1 MDKATVA
8 AEVVNGVL
16 TVCAAK
22 PAAPER
28 ITVAVRG
35 DVPASLPS
43 AADKNKDDADA
54 NDGAVPVVEVDGMV
68 EDVTEEDGR

>member
-1 MDKATVA
+1 MLFRSI
-8 AEVVNGVL
+8 L

>member
-1 MDKATVA
+1 M
-8 AEVVNGVL
+8 
-16 TVCAAK
+16 
-22 PAAPER
+22 
-28 ITVAVRG
+28 AVRG